1 MSSPSPPAPN
11 PSQHQSLFQWVSSL
25 HEVAKVLEYFTFLS
39 GHSFFPAALLPYNL
53 YNHRVH
59 LLGVC
64 SHQSISRVVL
74 LWTECDLR
82 MYSSPPK
89 KYSSPLL
96 LISISSHST
105 FLSRAPHSQPW
116 QTLTY
121 CLSQWICLL
130 WVFLK
135 KYLFIFWLCWVF
147 IAARGLS
154 LVAESR
160 GCLLAVVRGL
170 LPWWIL
176 LLRTVGSRAWGL
188 Q

>member
-1 MSSPSPPAPN
+1 MNRSTPGLPVHHQLPEFTETHVHRVSDAIQPSHPLSSPSPPAPN
-11 PSQHQSLFQWVSSL
+11 PSQNQSLFQWVSSL

-105 FLSRAPHSQPW
+105 SLSRAPHSRPW

-121 CLSQWICLL
+121 CLSQWICQL
-130 WVFLK
+130 WVFLNNI
-135 KYLFIFWLCWVF
+135 YLFF
-147 IAARGLS
+147 
-154 LVAESR
+154 
-160 GCLLAVVRGL
+160 GCAGSS
-170 LPWWIL
+170 
-176 LLRTVGSRAWGL
+176 LLRVGFL
-188 Q
+188 